1 MPKGPAVNIEAQ
13 VESEITAQ
21 EPKTAPST
29 PAEPIEPTP
38 TPDDPEVELE
48 GGKKVKMS
56 DLKKGYMM
64 QSDYTTKTQALAEQR
79 KEVEELVNLA
89 NYLKA
94 NPKKLERIIAILDE
108 KGEAITE
115 KKEEIKDELEGLDPD
130 DPYAKVLKKQSEMLS
145 KALNQIEE
153 MKQGQERTQ
162 QQTLVQQAQQVL
174 TKTLEDTAKGFQ
186 FADDEDKSL
195 WRQMVL
201 SYLKDNPKQY
211 ADEADFTSTIQQVG
225 KKYFDALTK
234 VGEKKIAAYVQ
245 SKGGKV
251 PTAPATPGSPIKK
264 KPSMDNLDELIL
276 EELEKAEKE
285 NK

>member
-1 MPKGPAVNIEAQ
+1 MPKGPAANIEAQ
-13 VESEITAQ
+13 VENEITAQ

-211 ADEADFTSTIQQVG
+211 ADEADFTGTIQQVG

-276 EELEKAEKE
+276 DELEKAEKE

>member
-1 MPKGPAVNIEAQ
+1 MPKGPAANIEAQ

-29 PAEPIEPTP
+29 PAEPTEPTP

>member
-1 MPKGPAVNIEAQ
+1 MPKEPAVNIEAQ
-13 VESEITAQ
+13 VENEITAQ
-21 EPKTAPST
+21 EPKAAPST
-29 PAEPIEPTP
+29 PAEPTEPTP

-56 DLKKGYMM
+56 ELKKGYMM

-211 ADEADFTSTIQQVG
+211 ADEVDFTSTIQQVG

>member
-1 MPKGPAVNIEAQ
+1 MPKEPAANIEAQ

-29 PAEPIEPTP
+29 PAEPTEPTP

-276 EELEKAEKE
+276 DELEKAEKE